1 MLSRVISGLLV
12 CAVALLLLARWM
24 AGEAGSEGSAGAAHR
39 PSPSAASVSAAAG
52 ADGSGVRSQ
61 APEPRSEARSPAAE
75 SLDQRAARFQERVL
89 RELRAMHSPASD
101 GAGPPV
107 AAGSPLRASSGNG
120 SPERSLRTSG
130 GPSDRSEARLA
141 ATGLDPEEVD
151 RIDWAY
157 LRGVFSGR
165 ISGIPDERKAGISLQ
180 QMDALGDIPAI
191 ETLREQERFEELRD
205 LGFEN
210 ETIPWPV
217 CLRTG
222 SCRRDPASSP

>member
-24 AGEAGSEGSAGAAHR
+24 AAEAGSEGGAAAARPGASAG
-39 PSPSAASVSAAAG
+39 SVSAATGAGG
-52 ADGSGVRSQ
+52 ADVRPE
-61 APEPRSEARSPAAE
+61 APEPSSGAASPAAE
-75 SLDQRAARFQERVL
+75 SPERRAARFQERVL

-107 AAGSPLRASSGNG
+107 AAGSSRRASAGNG
-120 SPERSLRTSG
+120 PSELVLGTSG
-130 GPSDRSEARLA
+130 GPSDLPEARLA
-141 ATGLDPEEVD
+141 ATGLDPEDVE
-151 RIDWAY
+151 RIDWEY

-191 ETLREQERFEELRD
+191 ESLREQERFEELRD